1 VFNEAAARDRLT
13 GLTLRMVNLT
23 DVDLSAVRSCFSR
36 LRALQLNFVCFPVG
50 VWAQLLGACFPGA
63 VRKKRSLKNKPN
75 SKYPPPLQRDFVY
88 LC

>member
-50 VWAQLLGACFPGA
+50 VWGQLLGTCFPGA
-63 VRKKRSLKNKPN
+63 ARKSALT
-75 SKYPPPLQRDFVY
+75 QEQA
-88 LC
+88 